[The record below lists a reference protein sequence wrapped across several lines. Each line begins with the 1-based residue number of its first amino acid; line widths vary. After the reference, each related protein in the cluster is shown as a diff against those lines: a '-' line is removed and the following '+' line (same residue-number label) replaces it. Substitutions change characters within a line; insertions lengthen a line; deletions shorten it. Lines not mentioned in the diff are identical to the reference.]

1 MLEPDVPDFTRRD
14 GNVDRTFDALDQLDQ
29 VLDLLLAAVD
39 GFVADHDAV
48 DVAVALGKLDRRLHF
63 AFVAVGILV
72 DPGADGDLQAGFVRD
87 RRHQFDAAGRGIEA
101 DRARQRRQRLHVGA
115 DFLGVRDVVDVR
127 VGGSLERR
135 IGHARQDAL
144 EIGSLFPVPQ

>member
-29 VLDLLLAAVD
+29 VLDLLLVAVA

-48 DVAVALGKLDRRLHF
+48 YVAVALGQLDRRWHF

-72 DPGADGDLQAGFVRD
+72 EPGADGDLQAGLVRGRWD
-87 RRHQFDAAGRGIEA
+87 QLDAAGRGIA
-101 DRARQRRQRLHVGA
+101 A
-115 DFLGVRDVVDVR
+115 
-127 VGGSLERR
+127 ER
-135 IGHARQDAL
+135 
-144 EIGSLFPVPQ
+144 

>member
-1 MLEPDVPDFTRRD
+1 MLEPDVPDFTGRD

-48 DVAVALGKLDRRLHF
+48 DVAYALGKLDRPLHF

-72 DPGADGDLQAGFVRD
+72 DPGADRDLQAGFVRD
-87 RRHQFDAAGRGIEA
+87 RWHQLDATGRGIQA
-101 DRARQRRQRLHVGA
+101 DRARQRRQRLHVGT
-115 DFLGVRDVVDVR
+115 DF
-127 VGGSLERR
+127 
-135 IGHARQDAL
+135 
-144 EIGSLFPVPQ
+144 